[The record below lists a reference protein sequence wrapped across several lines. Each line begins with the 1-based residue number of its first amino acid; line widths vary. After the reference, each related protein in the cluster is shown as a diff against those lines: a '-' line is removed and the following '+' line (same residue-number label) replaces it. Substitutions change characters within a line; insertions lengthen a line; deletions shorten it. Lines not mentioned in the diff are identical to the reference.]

1 MPPVSIRWPTRGP
14 RARAPPAR
22 ETRRRRDGASLEP
35 TPRKATVLEAT
46 AVEATA
52 VEATAA
58 AAPTRSFDSSR
69 TYVLV
74 AQGNIACAYVELG
87 RDEEAVLMRRDV
99 YSGWLKLNGEENG
112 HTLLAANNY
121 AASLNRLQRFE
132 EAKAL
137 LRKTIPVARRVLG
150 EENRLVLKMRRLY
163 ANALYGDPGA
173 TLDDLRKA
181 VTTLEDAERIAR
193 RVLGGAH
200 PTTVGIERRLR
211 EARAALRA
219 REASV

>member
-1 MPPVSIRWPTRGP
+1 MNQLANGLFFAKNYEDSV
-14 RARAPPAR
+14 
-22 ETRRRRDGASLEP
+22 
-35 TPRKATVLEAT
+35 TVQEAT
-46 AVEATA
+46 LAMDRRLG
-52 VEATAA
+52 
-58 AAPTRSFDSSR
+58 APECDI
-69 TYVLV
+69 LV

-99 YSGWLKLNGEENG
+99 YFGRLRLNGEENKR
-112 HTLLAANNY
+112 TLLAANNY